1 MIEIDILNKLNAPTR
16 EERLANLKEILKT
29 TEFPPMVPQYINNHI
44 HTTYSFSPY
53 SPTAAVYAARM
64 EGLCTAGIID
74 HDSISGAR
82 EFLAAAELVGM
93 PVTVGM
99 ECRVSMN
106 GTAMQGKRTNN
117 PDQVGVSYMTIQS
130 VPHDKIETLN
140 AWFAPYRAARGR
152 RNRAMVEKIN
162 ALLDGIALDYDRDVL
177 PLSEAK
183 EDGGVTERHLMYAL
197 AKKMVVK
204 AGKGQPM
211 VDYLASIGLNLSAKQ
226 QAQMLD
232 TAYPFYEYDLL
243 GILKSAFV
251 PKIYIDA
258 TEECPN
264 VRDVAKL
271 CNDIDALLCYAYLG
285 DVTASVTGDK
295 KAQKFEDDYLDD
307 VIACIKDCGIRAV
320 TYMPTRNTPEQLAR
334 LRRLCDEN
342 GLFQVSGEDIN
353 SPRQSFV
360 IKAMENPKVHIIGH
374 PDDGTYAVDFDE
386 LVRHARERGVM
397 IELNEASVR
406 PGSYRKNGRENAAVV
421 LDRCAHYGVKV
432 VVSSDA
438 HVECDILRHRY
449 ALELLETVHFPEE
462 LVVNRSVDALMAA
475 LAEKKA

>member
-1 MIEIDILNKLNAPTR
+1 MIEIDILNRLNAPTK
-16 EERLANLKEILKT
+16 EERLANLREVLKT
-29 TEFPPMVPQYINNHI
+29 TSFPPAVPQYINNHI

-82 EFLAAAELVGM
+82 EFLEAAELIQM
-93 PVTVGM
+93 PVTIGM
-99 ECRVSMN
+99 ECRASMD
-106 GTAMQGKRTNN
+106 GTAMEGKRTNN

-130 VPHDKIETLN
+130 VPHDKIDEVN
-140 AWFAPYRAARGR
+140 AFFAPYREARHR

-162 ALLDGIALDYDRDVL
+162 ALLDGIQLDYDRDVL

-183 EDGGVTERHLMYAL
+183 ENGGVTERHLMYAL
-197 AKKMVVK
+197 AKKMVEK

-211 VDYLASIGLNLSAKQ
+211 VDYLSSIGLSLSEKQ
-226 QAQMLD
+226 KAQMLD
-232 TAYPFYEYDLL
+232 TEYDFYEYDLL

-258 TEECPN
+258 TDECPN
-264 VRDVAKL
+264 VRDAAKL
-271 CNDIDALLCYAYLG
+271 CEKVDALLCYAYLG

-307 VIACIKDCGIRAV
+307 VIAAIRECGIRAV

-334 LRRLCDEN
+334 LRKLCDEN
-342 GLFQVSGEDIN
+342 GLLQVSGEDIN

-360 IKAMENPKVHIIGH
+360 IRAMENPMFSNLIDSTWMLI
-374 PDDGTYAVDFDE
+374 
-386 LVRHARERGVM
+386 RHEKG
-397 IELNEASVR
+397 
-406 PGSYRKNGRENAAVV
+406 
-421 LDRCAHYGVKV
+421 
-432 VVSSDA
+432 
-438 HVECDILRHRY
+438 ECKL
-449 ALELLETVHFPEE
+449 
-462 LVVNRSVDALMAA
+462 
-475 LAEKKA
+475 